1 MPFGEFPVTARE
13 VVTRRIIT
21 FSDEEQQ
28 SLASN
33 QARYSNYRQTLRA
46 IGTPAA
52 LEDVAQA
59 SWYSKF
65 LSYYRQAGDADEYAY
80 VASMFC
86 PKPDPLGRYALVNIH
101 AGLTADNAVEWS
113 TYLYLAGAKNYG
125 PSVRR
130 RGGANTGICLGIGYT
145 HDKEIAVAEGKPEVW
160 MRGHSIDGVSYKAVP
175 GDSGPGLG
183 FVLYCGGALIS
194 RLFYGATGCYSTP
207 DAICRNFRSSDAEAF
222 WRRQVERGFAKKVRN
237 LKWTGPCGRASYG
250 DPPITRMADK
260 PTFTAETINADD
272 VLKSG
277 LVVFMVQPHNSPAQ
291 DMNTPVGAN
300 QTPSF
305 SKSAVDSFDT
315 YPGTPGEAAM
325 ELYSEQMRD
334 TNLGVAGD
342 DRGENVEALGRKY
355 GIYFKDG
362 RATYPL
368 PQRGIRQT
376 AARRLEMLKR
386 VYHGESPALTFFVM
400 ETLALADKT
409 AAVDYATRPD
419 IARGIANDE
428 RAKAFLQR
436 LQQRR
441 VRGMGGL
448 SGLSDYELGEIGQAV
463 TYAGAGRMPID
474 PQATNPLNLPPLPA
488 AMRKELEQYGD

>member
-1 MPFGEFPVTARE
+1 MPFGEFPVTERQVAA
-13 VVTRRIIT
+13 RRIIT
-21 FSDEEQQ
+21 FSDAEQQ
-28 SLASN
+28 SLASD
-33 QARYSNYRQTLRA
+33 QARYSTYRQRLRA

-52 LEDVAQA
+52 LEDAEQA

-65 LSYYRQAGDADEYAY
+65 FSKYREFGDADEFAY
-80 VASMFC
+80 VASMLC

-101 AGLTADNAVEWS
+101 AALTADNSVEWS
-113 TYLYLAGAKNYG
+113 TYLYLAGARNARVVG
-125 PSVRR
+125 PLVN
-130 RGGANTGICLGIGYT
+130 GANSGICLGIGYT

-160 MRGHSIDGVSYKAVP
+160 MRGHSIDGVSYKATP

-207 DAICRNFRSSDAEAF
+207 DPICQNFRSESAATF

-237 LKWTGPCGRASYG
+237 LKWTGPCRQGGYSV
-250 DPPITRMADK
+250 PPITRMADK

-277 LVVFMVQPHNSPAQ
+277 LVVFMVQPHNTPAQ

-334 TNLGVAGD
+334 TNLGVAGE
-342 DRGENVEALGRKY
+342 DRGEHVEALGRKY

-386 VYHGESPALTFFVM
+386 VYHGESPALTFFIM

-441 VRGMGGL
+441 VASMDGL
-448 SGLSDYELGEIGQAV
+448 AGLSDYELGEVVQAV

-474 PQATNPLNLPPLPA
+474 PHATNPLNLPPMPA